1 MSADPGALMTSGAA
15 PLPCTVTPIR
25 SAGGMPHVIV
35 ALCAV
40 IGLFHETFWSMISIW
55 WRSQTFA
62 HGFIIVPIC
71 AWLVW
76 RQRERLAR
84 LPQRPCIPA
93 MLLLA
98 ALGAVWLIA
107 SVANVQVLVQYA
119 VTAMI
124 PATVVAI
131 LGWQAARTI
140 AFPLAYLLLA
150 VPFGE
155 IFVPPLIDFTANFT
169 VGALQMTG
177 VPVFRENNF
186 FSIPSGNWSVVDAC
200 SGLRYVIASFALG
213 TLYAYLNYHS
223 MRRRLLFIG
232 VALVLPVFANG
243 VRAYTIVMIGHWSGM
258 RLAVGVDH
266 LIYGWVFFGFV
277 SMLLFWAGSFW
288 REELVPLPPD
298 TVLPA
303 PFQGRARRN
312 LAAAAVACMAICAG
326 WFLYGAVLEGT
337 LANAPVDSPA
347 RLVFATPP
355 QWQAGAWPVGG
366 WQATHAGNPAR
377 FARSFSN
384 AQGAVTLQVAS
395 YASQMKNAELLT
407 FMEASTET
415 ASGKFREIDRGSK
428 RISIG
433 ARQLTVRQVILQGP
447 ATRLLVWR
455 WYRQGTIDTISGP
468 LVKLLLARSKLL
480 RMREDG
486 AEIIV
491 TTPFDEQTAPAEAHL
506 EEFLASMLPAIDRG
520 LNHVASR

>member
-1 MSADPGALMTSGAA
+1 MSADPGALMASGTA
-15 PLPCTVTPIR
+15 PPPCNVTPIR
-25 SAGGMPHVIV
+25 STGGMPHVIV

-40 IGLFHETFWSMISIW
+40 TGLFHETLWSMISIW

-62 HGFIIVPIC
+62 HGFIIVPIS

-76 RQRERLAR
+76 RQRERLAL

-93 MLLLA
+93 LLLLA
-98 ALGAVWLIA
+98 ALGGVWLIA
-107 SVANVQVLVQYA
+107 SVANVQVLAQYS
-119 VTAMI
+119 VMAMI
-124 PATVVAI
+124 PATVLAI
-131 LGWQAARTI
+131 VGWQAARAI
-140 AFPLAYLLLA
+140 AFPLSYLLLA

-177 VPVFRENNF
+177 VPVFREHNS

-200 SGLRYVIASFALG
+200 SGLRYVIASIALG
-213 TLYAYLNYHS
+213 TLYAYLNFRS

-288 REELVPLPPD
+288 REPAAPLPPE
-298 TVLPA
+298 TAPPA
-303 PFQGRARRN
+303 PFQPMARRK
-312 LAAAAVACMAICAG
+312 LAAAAIACMAICAG
-326 WFLYGAVLEGT
+326 WFLYAVA
-337 LANAPVDSPA
+337 LAQAPLDKPA
-347 RLVFATPP
+347 QLVFATPP
-355 QWQAGAWPVGG
+355 QWQAGPWPLDG
-366 WQATHAGNPAR
+366 WQAVHAGNPAR
-377 FARSFSN
+377 LARSFAN
-384 AQGAVTLQVAS
+384 ARGAVTLQVAS
-395 YASQMKNAELLT
+395 YASQMKDAELLT
-407 FMEASTET
+407 PMDAGDEQ
-415 ASGKFREIDRGSK
+415 ASGKFREIDSGSK
-428 RISIG
+428 TISVG

-455 WYRQGTIDTISGP
+455 WYRQDTVDTISGP

-491 TTPFDEQTAPAEAHL
+491 TAPFDEQAAPAQAQL
-506 EEFLASMLPAIDRG
+506 EEFLASMLPVITQG

>member
-1 MSADPGALMTSGAA
+1 M
-15 PLPCTVTPIR
+15 PIR
-25 SAGGMPHVIV
+25 SAGGMPYVV
-35 ALCAV
+35 VV
-40 IGLFHETFWSMISIW
+40 IGAILALFHETVWSMISLW

-62 HGFIIVPIC
+62 HGFMIVPIS

-76 RQRERLAR
+76 RQRKRLA
-84 LPQRPCIPA
+84 LMPQRPCIPA
-93 MLLLA
+93 LLILA
-98 ALGAVWLIA
+98 ALGAVWLMA
-107 SVANVQVLVQYA
+107 SVANVQVLTQYA

-131 LGWQAARTI
+131 LGWQAARVI

-155 IFVPPLIDFTANFT
+155 IFVPMMIDFTANFT

-200 SGLRYVIASFALG
+200 SGLRYVIASVALG
-213 TLYAYLNYHS
+213 TLYAYLNYHGTL
-223 MRRRLLFIG
+223 RRLLFIA
-232 VALVLPVFANG
+232 VALALPAFANG

-277 SMLLFWAGSFW
+277 SMLLFWVGSFW
-288 REELVPLPPD
+288 RDQVAPLSPD
-298 TVLPA
+298 RAPPA
-303 PFQGRARRN
+303 PFQPAARRN
-312 LAAAAVACMAICAG
+312 LAGAAVACVAICAS
-326 WFLYGAVLEGT
+326 WFLYAAALAGA
-337 LANAPVDSPA
+337 PA
-347 RLVFATPP
+347 DIPASLVFVPPP
-355 QWQAGAWPVGG
+355 QWQAAEWPADG
-366 WQATHAGNPAR
+366 WQAAHAGNPAR
-377 FARSFSN
+377 FARGFSN
-384 AQGAVTLQVAS
+384 ARGTVTLQVAS
-395 YASQMKNAELLT
+395 YASQMKDAELLT
-407 FMEASTET
+407 PMDASTET
-415 ASGKFREIDRGSK
+415 AFGKFREIDSGSK
-428 RISIG
+428 RISVG

-455 WYRQGTIDTISGP
+455 WYRQDTVDTISGP

-491 TTPFDEQTAPAEAHL
+491 TAPFDEQAAPAQAQL
-506 EEFLASMLPAIDRG
+506 EEFLASMLPVITQG